1 VSRDTDDPRFLT
13 GRRALVTG
21 SVAGLGLAMAQ
32 ALAGAGADIM
42 LTGLEPDAEVEATR
56 SALAAQFGVDARYCA
71 ADLTQVSDIERLVR
85 TANTALGGVDILV
98 NNAVVRHFAP
108 IEGFPVE
115 RWDAALAVNV
125 SAAFH
130 TIRLVLPGMRAGGYG
145 RIVNMTSVYGERGT
159 AGRIDYVT
167 TKAAIQG
174 LTRAV
179 AMELLDG
186 DVTCHALRPGST
198 LTPDIDRRVED
209 IATREGL
216 SRRQAEAKFLKG
228 KQPNGRF
235 IEVDSVRRALLLLCG
250 PAGRDMNGAILPI
263 EAGWLAS

>member
-1 VSRDTDDPRFLT
+1 MDSPRFLA

-21 SVAGLGLAMAQ
+21 SVAGLGLAMAR

-42 LTGLEPDAEVEATR
+42 LTGLEPPAEAETSR
-56 SALAAQFGVDARYCA
+56 SGLAAECGVEVRYCA
-71 ADLTQVSDIERLVR
+71 ADLARAGDVERLVL
-85 TANTALGGVDILV
+85 AAEAELGGVDILV

-108 IEGFPVE
+108 VESFPAD

-130 TIRLVLPGMRAGGYG
+130 AIRLALPGMRARGYG
-145 RIVNMTSVYGERGT
+145 RVVNMTSVYGERGT
-159 AGRIDYVT
+159 AGRVDYVT

-198 LTPDIDRRVED
+198 LTPDIDQRVNELM
-209 IATREGL
+209 TREGL
-216 SRRQAEAKFLKG
+216 SRQQAEEKFLKG

-235 IEVDSVRRALLLLCG
+235 IEIDSVCRALLLLCG
-250 PAGRDMNGAILPI
+250 PAGRDMNGAILPL
-263 EAGWLAS
+263 EAGWLVS